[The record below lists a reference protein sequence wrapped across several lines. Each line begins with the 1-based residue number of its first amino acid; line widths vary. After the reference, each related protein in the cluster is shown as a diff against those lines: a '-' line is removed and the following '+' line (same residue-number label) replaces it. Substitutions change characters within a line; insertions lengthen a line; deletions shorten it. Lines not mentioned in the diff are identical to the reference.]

1 MESIQKIVENFIK
14 EIVAV
19 DITEG
24 LTDALSKANQLS
36 GEFICRVME
45 HKLTEIDQALLETPS
60 LRKGWVV
67 EHRDVPRELLTEKGL
82 MHFSRR
88 YYRNQKT
95 GERRYLVDELVG
107 IEPHE
112 RVETGLAAKI
122 CEAAV
127 DNSYQKS
134 AKVCCDSQISRQTV
148 MNKTRQ
154 VTRCVLDPVET
165 RLDVPVIHIQA
176 DEDHVAMQDGRR
188 DTIVK
193 LVAIHEPA
201 CKIGK
206 KRWRLPQRYLMT
218 SYDEAVEDFWLRVA
232 DAIYERY
239 GDRDDL
245 QVYIHGDGAS
255 WIKTGLTWIKNS
267 RFVLDKYH
275 FMKYLNPVVG
285 SNEDYRQYI
294 LDELDGG
301 SRLKIDNLVE
311 AIMASDLCSR
321 EAGEKFLSYMHGNW
335 AGIQIWYDMNHH
347 AGSSCAEGLVSHVL
361 SSRLS
366 SRPMGWRDEGLETIS
381 RLRIHV
387 LNGGRIGP
395 ENLHKDRK
403 PAVKATKK
411 LRHKLSF
418 EIYNESRILHTDHRS
433 SSQYRLF
440 KAMVSGGCGI

>member
-1 MESIQKIVENFIK
+1 MEIIQQIVEQFIK

-24 LTDALSKANQLS
+24 LTDALSKTKQLT
-36 GEFICRVME
+36 GEFICQVME

-67 EHRDVPRELLTEKGL
+67 EHRDVPRELLTEQGL
-82 MHFSRR
+82 MQFSRR

-134 AKVCCDSQISRQTV
+134 AKVCCDNQISRQTV

-154 VTRCVLDPVET
+154 VTRCALDPVET

-206 KRWRLPQRYLMT
+206 KRWRLP
-218 SYDEAVEDFWLRVA
+218 
-232 DAIYERY
+232 
-239 GDRDDL
+239 
-245 QVYIHGDGAS
+245 
-255 WIKTGLTWIKNS
+255 
-267 RFVLDKYH
+267 
-275 FMKYLNPVVG
+275 
-285 SNEDYRQYI
+285 
-294 LDELDGG
+294 
-301 SRLKIDNLVE
+301 
-311 AIMASDLCSR
+311 
-321 EAGEKFLSYMHGNW
+321 
-335 AGIQIWYDMNHH
+335 
-347 AGSSCAEGLVSHVL
+347 
-361 SSRLS
+361 
-366 SRPMGWRDEGLETIS
+366 
-381 RLRIHV
+381 
-387 LNGGRIGP
+387 
-395 ENLHKDRK
+395 
-403 PAVKATKK
+403 
-411 LRHKLSF
+411 
-418 EIYNESRILHTDHRS
+418 
-433 SSQYRLF
+433 
-440 KAMVSGGCGI
+440 